1 MVRRSAILGAA
12 LALVVCA
19 APRRIV
25 STAPNIT
32 EILYALGL
40 GDRVVG
46 VTNYCHYPPE
56 VRNKPKIGPFIRPD
70 LEAIIAL
77 RPDLVIIQK
86 NPIQLYPRLK
96 GLGQTVLEVDH
107 DTVSNIYRSIE
118 QIAAAAGVA
127 GRGRALCARMQKE
140 LETIRRRTAPFPRRK
155 VLFVVG
161 RTTNTIEGIVAVGGA
176 SYLSDLLKVAGGE
189 NMLGD
194 SLAAYPKVPTEEILA
209 RNPEVIIDMG
219 DMTDTQAVTEAHK
232 RAVVALW
239 NRYPMLNAVREH
251 RVYAV
256 ASDIYVVPGPR
267 IVDAAREFARML
279 HPEAGL

>member
-1 MVRRSAILGAA
+1 MVRRLAILAA
-12 LALVVCA
+12 VSALLVCA

-77 RPDLVIIQK
+77 RPDLVVIQK
-86 NPIQLYPRLK
+86 NPIQLYPRLR
-96 GLGQTVLEVDH
+96 GLGQTVLEIDH

-118 QIAAAAGVA
+118 QIAAAAGVVE
-127 GRGRALCARMQKE
+127 RGRALRARMQGE

-176 SYLSDLLKVAGGE
+176 SYLSDLLQVAGGE
-189 NMLGD
+189 NMLAD
-194 SLAAYPKVPTEEILA
+194 SLAAYPKVPTEEILG

-219 DMTDTQAVTEAHK
+219 DMTDTDAVTGARK
-232 RAVVALW
+232 GAVIALW
-239 NRYPMLNAVREH
+239 NRYPMLKAVREH
-251 RVYAV
+251 RVYSV

>member
-1 MVRRSAILGAA
+1 MVRRTAILMAARA
-12 LALVVCA
+12 LAVCA

-70 LEAIIAL
+70 LEAIVAL

-96 GLGQTVLEVDH
+96 GLGQNVLEIDH
-107 DTVSNIYRSIE
+107 DTVANIYRSIE
-118 QIAAAAGVA
+118 QIAAAAGVPD
-127 GRGRALCARMQKE
+127 RGRTLRGQMQAE
-140 LETIRRRTAPFPRRK
+140 LENIRRRTSPFPRRT

-161 RTTNTIEGIVAVGGA
+161 RTTNAIEGIVGVGGA
-176 SYLSDLLKVAGGE
+176 SYLNDLLSIAGGA
-189 NMLGD
+189 NMLAD
-194 SLAAYPKVPTEEILA
+194 ARAAYPKVPTEEILG

-219 DMTDTQAVTEAHK
+219 DMTDTDGITEARK
-232 RAVVALW
+232 RAVVTLW
-239 NRYPMLNAVREH
+239 NRYPMVKAVREH

-267 IVDAAREFARML
+267 IVETARAFARML

>member
-1 MVRRSAILGAA
+1 MVRRVAILAAA
-12 LALVVCA
+12 LALVLCA

-56 VRNKPKIGPFIRPD
+56 VRKKPKIGPFIRPD

-77 RPDLVIIQK
+77 RPELVIIQK
-86 NPIQLYPRLK
+86 NPLQLYPRLK

-107 DTVSNIYRSIE
+107 DTVANIYRSIE
-118 QIAAAAGVA
+118 QIAAAAGVSE
-127 GRGRALCARMQKE
+127 RGRALRVRMQGE
-140 LETIRRRTAPFPRRK
+140 LETIRRRTASFPRRK

-176 SYLSDLLKVAGGE
+176 SYLSDLLKLAGGE

-194 SLAAYPKVPTEEILA
+194 SLASYPKVPTEEILH
-209 RNPEVIIDMG
+209 RDPEVIIDMG
-219 DMTDTQAVTEAHK
+219 DMTDTAGVTESRK

-239 NRYPMLNAVREH
+239 NRYPMLKAVRER

>member
-1 MVRRSAILGAA
+1 
-12 LALVVCA
+12 
-19 APRRIV
+19 
-25 STAPNIT
+25 
-32 EILYALGL
+32 
-40 GDRVVG
+40 
-46 VTNYCHYPPE
+46 
-56 VRNKPKIGPFIRPD
+56 
-70 LEAIIAL
+70 
-77 RPDLVIIQK
+77 
-86 NPIQLYPRLK
+86 
-96 GLGQTVLEVDH
+96 
-107 DTVSNIYRSIE
+107 
-118 QIAAAAGVA
+118 
-127 GRGRALCARMQKE
+127 MQKE
-140 LETIRRRTAPFPRRK
+140 LETFRRRTAPFPRRK

-209 RNPEVIIDMG
+209 RDPEVIIDMG

-239 NRYPMLNAVREH
+239 NRYPILNAVREH
-251 RVYAV
+251 LVYAV